1 MIEIHKGKTQVERH
15 LNRMETEKK
24 QRYSL
29 VVERH
34 KQGLTVDEIAAD
46 LHIAS
51 GTVRHRLK
59 QSGIKPRTRT
69 KVTPPKTN
77 DAEAHWAYADRMWP
91 DDGRRQSE
99 YLCSI
104 WIGRAG

>member
-34 KQGLTVDEIAAD
+34 NHGLTVDEIATD
-46 LHIAS
+46 LHIPP

-59 QSGIKPRTRT
+59 QSGIKPRVRT
-69 KVTPPKTN
+69 KVAPPKTN
-77 DAEAHWAYADRMWP
+77 DNAAHWAYAEQMWP
-91 DDGRRQSE
+91 GDGRRQSE